1 MSRPDGIRLKS
12 INIMNRVSKPTN
24 IIFSAVFLCLSL
36 ICVIPVIFLIIISF
50 SSQSSIDMKGYSFIP
65 QTWSLDAYKY
75 IWDSRD
81 VILKAFGISVVTT
94 VGGTLLGLFLTTSM
108 GYVLSRPQYKLKRFY
123 TYMVFIPM
131 IFSGGLVA
139 TYNVYSTMLHI
150 RNSLWVLILP
160 LTVSS
165 FNIIICKTFF
175 KTSIHDAIIES
186 AKIDGASQLRI
197 FFSIVLPVSLPL
209 LATIGLFLAFG
220 YWNDWWLSL
229 MYIDNSNLYSMQ
241 AVLMS
246 IQRNIEVLSENA
258 STVGVSAAEY
268 AARMPK
274 ESMRMA
280 MVVIIIFP
288 IACAYPFFQQ
298 YFVTGLTVGS
308 IKG

>member
-24 IIFSAVFLCLSL
+24 IIFSAVFLFLSL

-50 SSQSSIDMKGYSFIP
+50 SSQSSIDLKGYSFIP

-81 VILKAFGISVVTT
+81 VILKAFGVSVLAT
-94 VGGTLLGLFLTTSM
+94 VGGTILGLFLTTSM
-108 GYVLSRPQYKLKRFY
+108 GYVLSRPQYKLKKFY

-229 MYIDNSNLYSMQ
+229 MYIDNSDLYSMQ

-268 AARMPK
+268 AAKMPK

>member
-150 RNSLWVLILP
+150 RNSLWVLLLP

-268 AARMPK
+268 AAKMPK